1 MARLGVGPPRGRDWF
16 ALISWVCR
24 DHPRACR
31 TLDRGWRPISWGY
44 GVREEGAAIMAP
56 KFDLFKDEDGKF
68 RFRLK
73 ADDGEIIVA
82 SQGYASKAAATAGI
96 ESVMKNA

>member
-1 MARLGVGPPRGRDWF
+1 MSNIGPRV
-16 ALISWVCR
+16 A
-24 DHPRACR
+24 A
-31 TLDRGWRPISWGY
+31 ISWGY

-56 KFDLFKDEDGKF
+56 KFELFKDEDGKF

-82 SQGYASKAAATAGI
+82 SQGYASKAAATTGI
-96 ESVMKNA
+96 ESVMKNAPVAAVDDQT